1 MSQRHRIQV
10 IDTHC
15 GGDVSRIVTGGIKRI
30 PGADVREK
38 MEYIKEH
45 GDGLRRLL
53 LSPPYGSPDMSV
65 DLIVE
70 PTSIQADA
78 GYIIME
84 SMGYPGFSGSNT
96 LCTAAALLE
105 SGMIQTNSQRQT
117 VYLESPSGVSSVVA
131 RIENNQVVSVSCENP
146 DSYIVEHNNTVHLP
160 GFGELTYS
168 IAYSGVFYVLVK
180 ASHFGWRFQANEKTL
195 FIETAQRIVS
205 AFQGKTRL
213 THPVLGDIGSELFVH
228 FMGEVSLAE
237 SGLFES
243 RSATFVQPDVLCH
256 STTGTGT
263 CARLALMHLEHAIE
277 PNQRLRTIA
286 INGSSFVGTITDETQ
301 IGPFK
306 GIKCTVTGAPQI
318 LFYADLLIDLDSCSV
333 PRYELESILC

>member
-1 MSQRHRIQV
+1 MSKRHWIQL

-15 GGDVSRIVTGGIKRI
+15 GGDVSRIVTGGIARI

-53 LSPPYGSPDMSV
+53 LSPPYGSADMSV

-70 PTSIQADA
+70 PASAQADA

-105 SGMIQTNSQRQT
+105 SGIIQTKSQRQT
-117 VYLESPSGVSSVVA
+117 VNLESPSGVSGVVA
-131 RIENNQVVSVSCENP
+131 RIEHNQVVSVSCENP
-146 DSYIVEHNNTVHLP
+146 DSYIMEHNNTVYLP

-180 ASHFGWRFQANEKTL
+180 ASDFGLRFQATEKTT

-205 AFQGKTRL
+205 ALQGKTRL
-213 THPVLGDIGSELFVH
+213 SHPVLGDMGSELFVH
-228 FMGEVSLAE
+228 FMGDVSMAE
-237 SGLFES
+237 SGFWES

-263 CARLALMHLEHAIE
+263 CARLALMHLEHAIK
-277 PNQRLRTIA
+277 PGQQLRTVA
-286 INGSSFVGTITDETQ
+286 INGSSFTGTITDETR
-301 IGPFK
+301 IGPFE
-306 GIKCTVTGAPQI
+306 GIKCTVAGVPQI
-318 LFYADLLIDLDSCSV
+318 LSYSDLLIDLNSCSV
-333 PRYELESILC
+333 PGNELESILC